1 MTDLPELTHVIAG
14 RPDDDAGP
22 TLPVFDPSTGTT
34 VADIPNASAET
45 VDAAVAAATAAL
57 AAWSELTPSQRAGRM
72 MDLADCLE
80 ENLDRIVELETLDC
94 GKPLQNA
101 REESKF
107 AIDLIRFCAGAGRC
121 MEGKAAQEYA
131 AGKTSFVRREPL
143 GVVAGITPWNYPVV
157 MLAYKLAPALAA
169 GNTLVV
175 KPAEQTPLSTAFI
188 AARAQETLPAGVV
201 NLVLGDGPTTGTAM
215 VRHPDVALVTLTG
228 ETETGKLVARE
239 AAATLKRVVLE
250 LGGKSPV
257 VVFDDADMDLTAR
270 GVSHGAFY
278 NSGQDCTAASRVLAA
293 AGVYDEVV
301 DRLSASASG
310 IRLGGPADAADMGPL
325 VSSEQQDRVSGF
337 IERAG
342 DRGSTV
348 RSSSEVPGSGYF
360 IAPTVISDVG
370 ANDEIVQSEVFGP
383 VVSVQR
389 FNTDAEAVELANS
402 TRYGLGAS
410 VWTRNV
416 GRAMDVSR
424 RLAVGAVWVNC
435 HDVVTPEMPHG
446 GVRASGYG
454 KDLSM
459 YSIEDMTHVK
469 HVMVSHER

>member
-188 AARAQETLPAGVV
+188 AARAQETLPAGVS
-201 NLVLGDGPTTGTAM
+201 TSCSATA
-215 VRHPDVALVTLTG
+215 
-228 ETETGKLVARE
+228 
-239 AAATLKRVVLE
+239 
-250 LGGKSPV
+250 
-257 VVFDDADMDLTAR
+257 
-270 GVSHGAFY
+270 
-278 NSGQDCTAASRVLAA
+278 
-293 AGVYDEVV
+293 
-301 DRLSASASG
+301 
-310 IRLGGPADAADMGPL
+310 
-325 VSSEQQDRVSGF
+325 
-337 IERAG
+337 
-342 DRGSTV
+342 
-348 RSSSEVPGSGYF
+348 
-360 IAPTVISDVG
+360 
-370 ANDEIVQSEVFGP
+370 
-383 VVSVQR
+383 
-389 FNTDAEAVELANS
+389 
-402 TRYGLGAS
+402 
-410 VWTRNV
+410 
-416 GRAMDVSR
+416 R
-424 RLAVGAVWVNC
+424 RLAPRWCGIPMLLLSPSPARRRPESWLHARPPRRSSASCWNWGASHRLWC
-435 HDVVTPEMPHG
+435 STTPTWTSPHEESPTG
-446 GVRASGYG
+446 RSTTRVRTARLLRGCWPRPASTTRWWI
-454 KDLSM
+454 D
-459 YSIEDMTHVK
+459 
-469 HVMVSHER
+469 

>member
-1 MTDLPELTHVIAG
+1 MTELPTLTHLIGG
-14 RPDDDAGP
+14 RWRDDPGP
-22 TLPVFDPSTGTT
+22 GLPVFDPSSGTAI
-34 VADIPNASAET
+34 ADIPNASAGT
-45 VDAAVAAATAAL
+45 VDSAVAAARTVL
-57 AAWSELTPSQRAGRM
+57 PEWSELTPSQRAGRM
-72 MDLADCLE
+72 MDFADCLE
-80 ENLDRIVELETLDC
+80 GDLDHIVELEALDC

-101 REESKF
+101 REESRF

-143 GVVAGITPWNYPVV
+143 GVIAGITPWNYPIV
-157 MLAYKLAPALAA
+157 MLAYKMAPALAA

-175 KPAEQTPLSTAFI
+175 KPAEQTPLTTAHI
-188 AARAQETLPAGVV
+188 AARAQQTLPPGTV
-201 NLVLGDGPTTGTAM
+201 NLVLGDGPSTGLAL
-215 VRHPDVALVTLTG
+215 VRHPDVALVSLTG

-239 AAATLKRVVLE
+239 AASTLKRVVLE

-257 VVFDDADMDLTAR
+257 VVFDDADMDLVAR

-278 NSGQDCTAASRVLAA
+278 NSGQDCTAASRVLA
-293 AGVYDEVV
+293 GGRVYDEIV
-301 DRLSASASG
+301 DRLGAAARA
-310 IRLGGPADAADMGPL
+310 IRLGGPQDAADMGPL
-325 VSSEQQDRVSGF
+325 ISNEQRDRVSGF
-337 IERAG
+337 IERASAA
-342 DRGSTV
+342 GSSV
-348 RSSSEVPGSGYF
+348 ASGGGVPGRGYF
-360 IAPTVISDVG
+360 MTPTVISDVD
-370 ANDEIVQSEVFGP
+370 ADDEIVQSEVFGP

-389 FNTDAEAVELANS
+389 FDTDDEAVELANG

-424 RLAVGAVWVNC
+424 RLAAGAVWVNC

-459 YSIEDMTHVK
+459 YSIEEMTHIK
-469 HVMVSHER
+469 HVMISHEQ